1 TITYSSS
8 DASIASVD
16 PVTGEV
22 TINSVGSGSV
32 ILTAHLASDGNY
44 NSTTV
49 TTTLLID
56 KANQSILVSDLPG
69 IKPLKDFSVIS
80 LRASSTS
87 GAPVYANISNGSA
100 ANLREPGSARKVSAS
115 GYELFSINTTGLVTL
130 TFSTLLADHPNYNP
144 ASLSLSMDVVKVN
157 QNITVSDPGP
167 LTLYY
172 SEGLTYSIDASSD
185 SGLSVNYQFI
195 SGSGVSLS
203 GNTLSI
209 SDIGEKIV
217 DVEQPG
223 NTEYNMAAT
232 RRVIINVLPGITVLS
247 NLDLPDKIFTD
258 DSFTFPPVTSNRPG
272 EIIYTSSDPSVAQV
286 IGGKIVING
295 VGSCT
300 ITAIQESTRL
310 YTQGYTSTVFFVG
323 DTDNDNDGIGDSFDN
338 CPTVANPDQRDT
350 DGDGAGNLCD
360 LDDDNDG
367 WTDEVEVTCGT
378 DARDLDSV
386 PLDTDKDGEANCIDT
401 DDDNDGWDDQV
412 EKTCGTDPLDPS
424 SVPVDTDGDKIANCI
439 DSDDDGD
446 GWADEEET
454 NCGSDPLDASSYPID
469 TDGDGESNCY
479 DTDDDG
485 DGWSDEA
492 EAICNTDPLNAFDS
506 PVDRDNDGDPS
517 CTDPDDNQIFVSPL
531 LTPGV
536 VGPEST
542 WKIVNLEQYPTSIVR
557 VYNRY
562 GQIVFK
568 KVNYQNDWAGTYD
581 KTGELLP
588 AGSYYY
594 VVEVLETGK
603 FKKGWLYLTY

>member
-1 TITYSSS
+1 
-8 DASIASVD
+8 
-16 PVTGEV
+16 
-22 TINSVGSGSV
+22 
-32 ILTAHLASDGNY
+32 
-44 NSTTV
+44 
-49 TTTLLID
+49 
-56 KANQSILVSDLPG
+56 
-69 IKPLKDFSVIS
+69 
-80 LRASSTS
+80 
-87 GAPVYANISNGSA
+87 
-100 ANLREPGSARKVSAS
+100 
-115 GYELFSINTTGLVTL
+115 
-130 TFSTLLADHPNYNP
+130 
-144 ASLSLSMDVVKVN
+144 
-157 QNITVSDPGP
+157 
-167 LTLYY
+167 
-172 SEGLTYSIDASSD
+172 
-185 SGLSVNYQFI
+185 
-195 SGSGVSLS
+195 
-203 GNTLSI
+203 
-209 SDIGEKIV
+209 
-217 DVEQPG
+217 
-223 NTEYNMAAT
+223 MAAT

-286 IGGKIVING
+286 VDGKIVING
-295 VGSCT
+295 VGTCT
-300 ITAIQESTRL
+300 IVAVQEATRL
-310 YTQGYTSTVFFVG
+310 YTQGYTSTVFVVG
-323 DTDNDNDGIGDSFDN
+323 NTDNDGDGIGDSFDN
-338 CPTVANPDQRDT
+338 CPGLANPDQADT

-367 WTDEVEVTCGT
+367 WSDEVEVSCGT

-401 DDDNDGWDDQV
+401 DDDGDGWDDQV
-412 EKTCGTDPLDPS
+412 EITCGTNPLDPS
-424 SVPVDTDGDKIANCI
+424 SVPIDTDGDKIANCI
-439 DSDDDGD
+439 DTDDDGD

-469 TDGDGESNCY
+469 TDSDGESNCY

-531 LTPGV
+531 LTPRV

-542 WKIVNLEQYPTSIVR
+542 WKIINLEQYPTSIVR

-568 KVNYQNDWAGTYD
+568 KVNYQNDWTGTYD

-603 FKKGWLYLTY
+603 FKKGWIYLTY